1 MKDLVTKNILLA
13 RNKKFIGKVYRM
25 EKIEYQAFTNQNNN
39 ISRINGLLE
48 RIGTNSKSLL
58 NKLKFKK
65 SKSVEFLELIDEN
78 LEKILENINLDNI
91 ERQLNKSKK
100 LFKKLLVEFTE
111 KIKNKRPNNKE
122 RLESQIDII
131 YNKYHTFFLNFSKEI
146 FKIIQK
152 NTLSI
157 EQLKILLSI
166 QDELITLFNSC
177 YEKYNK
183 KNWFRYSG
191 GPFYLHNRYLKEMKG
206 IKKFISNK
214 IFLMTPNVKSR
225 NINAL
230 FSESDS
236 LYKQLTEMSESE
248 IIKLSKEK
256 KQELYAYIIDLVKF
270 IYNKTVFFS
279 QSGKLTQSVL
289 EQSRENLLKLRDL
302 NYLIFKNQYNAMR
315 RNGKYNQFEEWEEW
329 NIIPNKNTYENLKN
343 KNQEIYH
350 FIYKLPRPNSL
361 NNSNNKNLNGNP
373 NFYN

>member
-48 RIGTNSKSLL
+48 RIGTNSKPFF
-58 NKLKFKK
+58 NKITFKK
-65 SKSVEFLELIDEN
+65 SKSVEFLELIDIN
-78 LEKILENINLDNI
+78 LDNILKNINLDNI
-91 ERQLNKSKK
+91 TRQLNKSKK
-100 LFKKLLVEFTE
+100 LFEKLLVEFTE

-122 RLESQIDII
+122 RLQTQIDVI

-183 KNWFRYSG
+183 KNWVRYTG
-191 GPFYLHNRYLKEMKG
+191 GPFYFHNIYLKEMKG

-270 IYNKTVFFS
+270 IYNKTVFFL

-302 NYLIFKNQYNAMR
+302 NNLIFKNQYNAMR
-315 RNGKYNQFEEWEEW
+315 RSRKYNQFEEWEEW

-350 FIYKLPRPNSL
+350 FIHKLPRPNSL

>member
-1 MKDLVTKNILLA
+1 
-13 RNKKFIGKVYRM
+13 M

-48 RIGTNSKSLL
+48 RIGTNSKPFF
-58 NKLKFKK
+58 NKITFAK
-65 SKSVEFLELIDEN
+65 SKSIEFLELIDIN
-78 LEKILENINLDNI
+78 LDNILKNINLDNI
-91 ERQLNKSKK
+91 TRQLNKSKK
-100 LFKKLLVEFTE
+100 LFEKLLVDFTE

-122 RLESQIDII
+122 RLQTQIDVI

-152 NTLSI
+152 NALSI

-191 GPFYLHNRYLKEMKG
+191 GPFCLHNRYLKEMKG

-270 IYNKTVFFS
+270 IYNKTVFFFT
-279 QSGKLTQSVL
+279 KW
-289 EQSRENLLKLRDL
+289 K
-302 NYLIFKNQYNAMR
+302 I
-315 RNGKYNQFEEWEEW
+315 
-329 NIIPNKNTYENLKN
+329 NT
-343 KNQEIYH
+343 
-350 FIYKLPRPNSL
+350 
-361 NNSNNKNLNGNP
+361 
-373 NFYN
+373 